1 MFGEG
6 QVKARRSYWGGTERR
21 PAKVE
26 GVGAAPRVLFGYFP
40 SPEAAAY
47 RRILQNARLVD
58 DLGLD
63 LIGVQDHP
71 YQRRFL
77 DTLTLIT
84 AIAIQTKRVRVF
96 TDVANLQLRQP
107 ALLAKWAASLD
118 VMTDGRVELGL
129 GSGAFTTAVHAMGAE
144 AREGGEAVSALEE
157 AIAVIR
163 MLWAEQRGARFNGRF
178 YQLRGVNAGPAP
190 AHPIGIWLGAYRP
203 RMLSITGR
211 LADGWL
217 PSLGHMNPDALG
229 DANHRIDEA
238 ALAAG
243 RKPSDILRLYNIG
256 GLITDGESAGFLQGP
271 VDQWVEQLTELTVDY
286 RMDGYILGPADDS
299 EQQLRR
305 FAEEVAPRVR
315 ENVALVKR

>member
-1 MFGEG
+1 M
-6 QVKARRSYWGGTERR
+6 A
-21 PAKVE
+21 P
-26 GVGAAPRVLFGYFP
+26 APRVLFGYFP

-47 RRILQNARLVD
+47 QRIIRNARLVD

-71 YQRRFL
+71 YQPRFF

-84 AIAIQTKRVRVF
+84 AIALQTKRVRVF

-118 VMTDGRVELGL
+118 VITGGRVELGL
-129 GSGAFTTAVHAMGAE
+129 GSGAFTAAVRAMGVE
-144 AREGGEAVSALEE
+144 PREGGEAVSALEE

-163 MLWAEQRGARFNGRF
+163 TMWAGQRGARFDGRF
-178 YQLRGVNAGPAP
+178 YQLRGVHAGPVP

-217 PSLGHMNPDALG
+217 PTFSYMNPDALP

-243 RKPSDILRLYNIG
+243 RKPFDILRLYNIG
-256 GLITDGESAGFLQGP
+256 GRITDGESTGFLEGP
-271 VDQWVEQLTELTVDY
+271 VDQWVDQLTELTTEY
-286 RMDGYILGPADDS
+286 GMDGYILGPADDS

-315 ENVALVKR
+315 ENAMVTQR